1 MGLSDVVR
9 GWISSEDSSGAPS
22 AESPAEESSETVIYE
37 CRDCGTTVTSETTE
51 CPNCESTAI
60 AEYPVE

>member
-9 GWISSEDSSGAPS
+9 GWISSGDSNGDPS
-22 AESPAEESSETVIYE
+22 AESTAEEPQETVIYE
-37 CRDCGTTVTSETTE
+37 CRNCGTTVTPETTT
-51 CPNCESTAI
+51 CPSCESTAI